1 MSLYACGGQAYLSD
15 FQAITLA
22 SIRFYLQRAMCLYN
36 RFYALYEY
44 ECVIVLLS
52 SYLIYLIIYVYN
64 ICHYMCI

>member
-36 RFYALYEY
+36 RFYALYE
-44 ECVIVLLS
+44 CVIVLLS

-64 ICHYMCI
+64 IYNYMCI

>member
-36 RFYALYEY
+36 RFYALYGS
-44 ECVIVLLS
+44 I
-52 SYLIYLIIYVYN
+52 N
-64 ICHYMCI
+64 F

>member
-36 RFYALYEY
+36 RFYALYG
-44 ECVIVLLS
+44 CVIVLLL